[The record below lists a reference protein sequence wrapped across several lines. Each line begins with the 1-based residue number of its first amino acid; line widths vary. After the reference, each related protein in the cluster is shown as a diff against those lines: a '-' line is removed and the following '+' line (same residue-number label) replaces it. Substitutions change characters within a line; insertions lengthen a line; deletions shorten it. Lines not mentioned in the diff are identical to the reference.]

1 MVAFKGGL
9 FLVQNKKDLE
19 SAISNTVKVSVLKLR
34 ITHK

>member
-19 SAISNTVKVSVLKLR
+19 SAISTTISKYFYFGQ
-34 ITHK
+34 